1 MLEQSDIVTKG
12 FMLGVLTRRPLCT
25 RVGCDADGPT
35 GVADK
40 AAGAA
45 GATGVKV
52 FPLDSSCGRGI

>member
-1 MLEQSDIVTKG
+1 
-12 FMLGVLTRRPLCT
+12 MLGVLTRRPLCT

-45 GATGVKV
+45 GAAGATGVKV